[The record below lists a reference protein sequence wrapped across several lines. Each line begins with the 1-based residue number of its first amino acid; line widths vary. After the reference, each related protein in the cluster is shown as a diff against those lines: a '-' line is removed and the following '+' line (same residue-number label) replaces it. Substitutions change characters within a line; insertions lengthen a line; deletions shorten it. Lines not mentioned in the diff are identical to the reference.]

1 VLARDAVS
9 GNRPQDGLDAGG
21 LRQVGTAK
29 RDRFLRQVAIGR
41 HDHDGY
47 RCELGVEP
55 CVLDELLAIHDR
67 HHQIDQDQTGV
78 ERGRAPQLVQ
88 SFDAV
93 AGRENVVTVVG
104 QELGQRLPNRFV
116 VLDDENDPF
125 TSAGNGQAPS

>member
-1 VLARDAVS
+1 
-9 GNRPQDGLDAGG
+9 
-21 LRQVGTAK
+21 
-29 RDRFLRQVAIGR
+29 
-41 HDHDGY
+41 
-47 RCELGVEP
+47 
-55 CVLDELLAIHDR
+55 
-67 HHQIDQDQTGV
+67 V